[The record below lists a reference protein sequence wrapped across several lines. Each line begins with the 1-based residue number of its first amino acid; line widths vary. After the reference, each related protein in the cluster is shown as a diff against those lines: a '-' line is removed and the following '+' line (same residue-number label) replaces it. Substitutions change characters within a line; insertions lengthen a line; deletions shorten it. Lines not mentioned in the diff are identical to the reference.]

1 MKISSKKRKLAKII
15 EKGVKQYPNNEHGDI
30 QLLQAS
36 YDYMDTFKQLMDS
49 CDQEE
54 LNFLCNE
61 HPGLY
66 RFAQMLENMAQGIQS
81 GAISVPKDH

>member
-15 EKGVKQYPNNEHGDI
+15 DKGVKQYPNNEHGDI

-66 RFAQMLENMAQGIQS
+66 RFA
-81 GAISVPKDH
+81 KDH

>member
-1 MKISSKKRKLAKII
+1 MLHQGFSKSRKLRGFASSR
-15 EKGVKQYPNNEHGDI
+15 QLGD
-30 QLLQAS
+30 
-36 YDYMDTFKQLMDS
+36 
-49 CDQEE
+49 
-54 LNFLCNE
+54 E